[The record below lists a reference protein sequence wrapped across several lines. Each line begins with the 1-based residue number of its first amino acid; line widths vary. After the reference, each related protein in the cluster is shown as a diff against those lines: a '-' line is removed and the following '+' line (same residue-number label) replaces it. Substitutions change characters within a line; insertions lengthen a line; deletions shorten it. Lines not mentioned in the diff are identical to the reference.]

1 MSVATP
7 RRIQVRGSSGSG
19 KTTLATELARRLG
32 APHVELDA
40 LVHGAGWTQAT
51 DEELR
56 ARLDPLLEEPA
67 WVVDGNYT
75 SKLGTFVSDR
85 AELVVWLDLPLRVSL
100 YRALR
105 RSVARIRDGT
115 ELWNGNRQ
123 TWRGAFWGRDSLLVY
138 SLRNHRRVSDLIPAT
153 VPAEK
158 LVRLRS
164 SREARAW
171 LDRLAV

>member
-1 MSVATP
+1 MDA

-19 KTTLATELARRLG
+19 KTTLATELSRRLG

-56 ARLDPLLEEPA
+56 ARLDPLLEQPA

-105 RSVARIRDGT
+105 PSVARIRDGE

-123 TWRGAFWGRDSLLVY
+123 TWRGASG
-138 SLRNHRRVSDLIPAT
+138 AGT
-153 VPAEK
+153 
-158 LVRLRS
+158 RS
-164 SREARAW
+164 SSTACATTG
-171 LDRLAV
+171 ASAA

>member
-1 MSVATP
+1 VHA

-19 KTTLATELARRLG
+19 KTTVAAELARRLG

-40 LVHGAGWTQAT
+40 LVHGPGWTQAT

-56 ARLDPLLEEPA
+56 ARLEPLVAEPA

-75 SKLGTFVSDR
+75 SRLGTFVSDR
-85 AELVVWLDLPLRVSL
+85 ADLVLWLDLPLRISL

-105 RSVARIRDGT
+105 RSVARIRDGS

-138 SLRNHRRVSDLIPAT
+138 SLRNHRRVSRLIETT
-153 VPAEK
+153 VPHEK
-158 LVRLRS
+158 LLRLRS
-164 SREARAW
+164 SEEARTW
-171 LDRLAV
+171 LNGLAL

>member
-1 MSVATP
+1 VEA

-19 KTTLATELARRLG
+19 KTTVAAELARRLG

-40 LVHGAGWTQAT
+40 LVHGPGWTQAT

-56 ARLDPLLEEPA
+56 ARLEPLLDEPA

-75 SKLGTFVSDR
+75 SRLGTLVSDR
-85 AELVVWLDLPLRVSL
+85 ADLVVWLDLPLRVSL
-100 YRALR
+100 SRALR
-105 RSVARIRDGT
+105 RSVARIRDGS

-138 SLRNHRRVSDLIPAT
+138 SLRNHRRTSALVERT

-164 SREARAW
+164 SEEARTW
-171 LDRLAV
+171 LDGVAR